1 MQGALY
7 QRKIV
12 IKVASSRLIALA
24 VSDVN
29 PDLALQYASQ
39 VNMVVVVVLELH
51 LQTHRLPRVVRAVR
65 ERQFSRQ

>member
-39 VNMVVVVVLELH
+39 VN
-51 LQTHRLPRVVRAVR
+51 TRSRVIYGCGSSFGTSPPNSPVTP
-65 ERQFSRQ
+65 SG